1 MNLSADQELD
11 IFYGRTDEIGM
22 ISQTVHR
29 VCGCLRET
37 IDDVGRVLGK
47 IASGDLSKDA
57 RANEAYYA
65 GDFKALAVSLRSIQT
80 NLTDMIR
87 DITQVAGQVDISA
100 DQVATGAHAL
110 SQGTLEQAASIDGLV
125 SNVTEITT
133 QIQNSTVRCGSA
145 SEQVDKAAGYAAEAD
160 IKMERLMEATR
171 NIDRSSNEIGTVIR
185 TIEDIAFQTN
195 ILALNASVEAARAG
209 DAGKGFSVVADE
221 VRNLASKSAQA
232 AQNTNSLISRFHVE

>member
-1 MNLSADQELD
+1 M
-11 IFYGRTDEIGM
+11 
-22 ISQTVHR
+22 
-29 VCGCLRET
+29 
-37 IDDVGRVLGK
+37 GRVLGK

-145 SEQVDKAAGYAAEAD
+145 SEQVDKACRLRGGGRHQDGAAD
-160 IKMERLMEATR
+160 GGHPQYRP
-171 NIDRSSNEIGTVIR
+171 V
-185 TIEDIAFQTN
+185 FQ
-195 ILALNASVEAARAG
+195 RDWHG
-209 DAGKGFSVVADE
+209 DPY
-221 VRNLASKSAQA
+221 
-232 AQNTNSLISRFHVE
+232 H